1 MKIELE
7 LDEQF
12 EEKIKELAAGA
23 NINVNAAA
31 KIILEGF
38 CDRVGSRIYTG
49 SWSKGRDGDHRGM
62 RYVVQFAPKPAIF
75 RVRGDVA
82 AEYEKK

>member
-1 MKIELE
+1 MKIEFDLGP
-7 LDEQF
+7 DF
-12 EEKIKELAAGA
+12 EEKMKEIAAGA
-23 NINVNAAA
+23 NINIDAAA
-31 KIILEGF
+31 KLIVEGF

-75 RVRGDVA
+75 KVRGDVA